1 MPEKYDFSKIEDR
14 KKFEKLPKEE
24 QDIVIGEAQEEAEN
38 LAKRVES
45 GEAEKMVGNKEER
58 KIVLTSEQEKAKQKI
73 IDYLTWGN
81 INHALEI
88 KEEFSLQK
96 EITQQAAEQGF
107 IKYLLYG
114 GNVDT
119 ALEIKRR
126 FSLSEEFIVSPEVQ
140 RVARERFIKFL
151 SIGDIDFGFKTRDID
166 SAFEIKD
173 KFSLSEEFIQRAA
186 GEEFIKCLSGN
197 VDTALEIKDKFSLS
211 EEFIQRA
218 AGEEFIKCLSG
229 NVDTALE
236 IKKRFFLSE
245 EFVQQAAK
253 EAFIDDLSSGGGDI
267 DFLFETKNKF
277 SLPREFIAS
286 TEVQR
291 AAKQGFTACLSIGSI
306 NSALEIKKRFSLSE
320 EFVQQAAKPG
330 YINCLSSGYI
340 NPAFIIRKEFS
351 LPDEFIISLDVQ
363 RAAKQGFINCLSIG
377 NIDSALEVRKEFNL
391 SITSQEIFNQ
401 VPELQSL
408 LFQIQK
414 ISLELFNQAQKSIEV
429 VISLVA
435 FKDKFKSD
443 KFIREIQKNPFLFSA
458 ISENPRFSSKLL
470 IKYSELDD
478 LSQENIKFLFET
490 KKEILKTNPE
500 LSPESLEFR

>member
-166 SAFEIKD
+166 SLLKSKINFLYQKNLSNEPQGKNLSSAYLEMLIPHLRSKRDFFYQKNSSSKLQRRRLLMIYLVEVEI
-173 KFSLSEEFIQRAA
+173 L
-186 GEEFIKCLSGN
+186 
-197 VDTALEIKDKFSLS
+197 T
-211 EEFIQRA
+211 
-218 AGEEFIKCLSG
+218 
-229 NVDTALE
+229 
-236 IKKRFFLSE
+236 FFLKLKINFLCRENLSPQRK
-245 EFVQQAAK
+245 FNGLPNR
-253 EAFIDDLSSGGGDI
+253 DLLPVCQLEVLIPHLRSKR
-267 DFLFETKNKF
+267 DFL
-277 SLPREFIAS
+277 
-286 TEVQR
+286 
-291 AAKQGFTACLSIGSI
+291 
-306 NSALEIKKRFSLSE
+306 
-320 EFVQQAAKPG
+320 
-330 YINCLSSGYI
+330 Y
-340 NPAFIIRKEFS
+340 
-351 LPDEFIISLDVQ
+351 
-363 RAAKQGFINCLSIG
+363 
-377 NIDSALEVRKEFNL
+377 
-391 SITSQEIFNQ
+391 
-401 VPELQSL
+401 
-408 LFQIQK
+408 
-414 ISLELFNQAQKSIEV
+414 
-429 VISLVA
+429 
-435 FKDKFKSD
+435 
-443 KFIREIQKNPFLFSA
+443 QKNS
-458 ISENPRFSSKLL
+458 SSKLL
-470 IKYSELDD
+470 
-478 LSQENIKFLFET
+478 SQDTLIVCLVD
-490 KKEILKTNPE
+490 ILTQP
-500 LSPESLEFR
+500 L

>member
-197 VDTALEIKDKFSLS
+197 VDTALEIK
-211 EEFIQRA
+211 
-218 AGEEFIKCLSG
+218 
-229 NVDTALE
+229 
-236 IKKRFFLSE
+236 KRFFLSE
-245 EFVQQAAK
+245 EFVKQAAK
-253 EAFIDDLSSGGGDI
+253 EAFIDDLSGGGGDI

-351 LPDEFIISLDVQ
+351 LPDEFITSLDVQ

>member
-197 VDTALEIKDKFSLS
+197 VDTALEIK
-211 EEFIQRA
+211 
-218 AGEEFIKCLSG
+218 
-229 NVDTALE
+229 
-236 IKKRFFLSE
+236 KRFSLSE

-351 LPDEFIISLDVQ
+351 LPDEFITSLDVQ

>member
-197 VDTALEIKDKFSLS
+197 VDTALEIK
-211 EEFIQRA
+211 
-218 AGEEFIKCLSG
+218 
-229 NVDTALE
+229 
-236 IKKRFFLSE
+236 KRFFLSE

-351 LPDEFIISLDVQ
+351 LPDEFITSLDVQ

>member
-166 SAFEIKD
+166 SAF
-173 KFSLSEEFIQRAA
+173 
-186 GEEFIKCLSGN
+186 
-197 VDTALEIKDKFSLS
+197 EIKDKFSLS

>member
-197 VDTALEIKDKFSLS
+197 VDTALEIK
-211 EEFIQRA
+211 
-218 AGEEFIKCLSG
+218 
-229 NVDTALE
+229 
-236 IKKRFFLSE
+236 KRFF
-245 EFVQQAAK
+245 
-253 EAFIDDLSSGGGDI
+253 
-267 DFLFETKNKF
+267 
-277 SLPREFIAS
+277 
-286 TEVQR
+286 
-291 AAKQGFTACLSIGSI
+291 
-306 NSALEIKKRFSLSE
+306 
-320 EFVQQAAKPG
+320 
-330 YINCLSSGYI
+330 Y
-340 NPAFIIRKEFS
+340 
-351 LPDEFIISLDVQ
+351 
-363 RAAKQGFINCLSIG
+363 
-377 NIDSALEVRKEFNL
+377 
-391 SITSQEIFNQ
+391 
-401 VPELQSL
+401 
-408 LFQIQK
+408 
-414 ISLELFNQAQKSIEV
+414 
-429 VISLVA
+429 
-435 FKDKFKSD
+435 
-443 KFIREIQKNPFLFSA
+443 QKNS
-458 ISENPRFSSKLL
+458 SSKLL
-470 IKYSELDD
+470 
-478 LSQENIKFLFET
+478 SQDTLIVCLVD
-490 KKEILKTNPE
+490 ILTQP
-500 LSPESLEFR
+500 L

>member
-197 VDTALEIKDKFSLS
+197 VDTALEIK
-211 EEFIQRA
+211 
-218 AGEEFIKCLSG
+218 
-229 NVDTALE
+229 
-236 IKKRFFLSE
+236 KRFFLSE

-351 LPDEFIISLDVQ
+351 LPDEFITSLDVQ

-500 LSPESLEFR
+500 LSPE

>member
-58 KIVLTSEQEKAKQKI
+58 KIVLTLEQEKAKQKI

-166 SAFEIKD
+166 SAF
-173 KFSLSEEFIQRAA
+173 
-186 GEEFIKCLSGN
+186 
-197 VDTALEIKDKFSLS
+197 EIKDKFSLS

-351 LPDEFIISLDVQ
+351 LPDEFITSLDVQ

>member
-197 VDTALEIKDKFSLS
+197 VDTALEIK
-211 EEFIQRA
+211 
-218 AGEEFIKCLSG
+218 
-229 NVDTALE
+229 
-236 IKKRFFLSE
+236 KRFFLSE

-253 EAFIDDLSSGGGDI
+253 EAFIDDLSGGGGDI

-351 LPDEFIISLDVQ
+351 LPDEFITSLDVQ

>member
-197 VDTALEIKDKFSLS
+197 VDTALEIK
-211 EEFIQRA
+211 
-218 AGEEFIKCLSG
+218 
-229 NVDTALE
+229 
-236 IKKRFFLSE
+236 KRFFLSE

-253 EAFIDDLSSGGGDI
+253 EAFIDDLSGGGGDI

>member
-197 VDTALEIKDKFSLS
+197 VDTALEIK
-211 EEFIQRA
+211 
-218 AGEEFIKCLSG
+218 
-229 NVDTALE
+229 
-236 IKKRFFLSE
+236 KRFFYQKNSSSKLQRRRLLMIYLVEVEILTFFLKLKINFLCRENLSPQRK
-245 EFVQQAAK
+245 FNGLPNR
-253 EAFIDDLSSGGGDI
+253 DLLPVCQLEVLIPHLRSKR
-267 DFLFETKNKF
+267 DFL
-277 SLPREFIAS
+277 
-286 TEVQR
+286 
-291 AAKQGFTACLSIGSI
+291 
-306 NSALEIKKRFSLSE
+306 
-320 EFVQQAAKPG
+320 
-330 YINCLSSGYI
+330 Y
-340 NPAFIIRKEFS
+340 
-351 LPDEFIISLDVQ
+351 
-363 RAAKQGFINCLSIG
+363 
-377 NIDSALEVRKEFNL
+377 
-391 SITSQEIFNQ
+391 
-401 VPELQSL
+401 
-408 LFQIQK
+408 
-414 ISLELFNQAQKSIEV
+414 
-429 VISLVA
+429 
-435 FKDKFKSD
+435 
-443 KFIREIQKNPFLFSA
+443 QKNS
-458 ISENPRFSSKLL
+458 SSKLL
-470 IKYSELDD
+470 
-478 LSQENIKFLFET
+478 SQDTLIVCLVD
-490 KKEILKTNPE
+490 ILTQP
-500 LSPESLEFR
+500 L

>member
-1 MPEKYDFSKIEDR
+1 M
-14 KKFEKLPKEE
+14 
-24 QDIVIGEAQEEAEN
+24 
-38 LAKRVES
+38 
-45 GEAEKMVGNKEER
+45 
-58 KIVLTSEQEKAKQKI
+58 
-73 IDYLTWGN
+73 
-81 INHALEI
+81 
-88 KEEFSLQK
+88 
-96 EITQQAAEQGF
+96 
-107 IKYLLYG
+107 
-114 GNVDT
+114 
-119 ALEIKRR
+119 
-126 FSLSEEFIVSPEVQ
+126 
-140 RVARERFIKFL
+140 
-151 SIGDIDFGFKTRDID
+151 
-166 SAFEIKD
+166 
-173 KFSLSEEFIQRAA
+173 
-186 GEEFIKCLSGN
+186 
-197 VDTALEIKDKFSLS
+197 
-211 EEFIQRA
+211 
-218 AGEEFIKCLSG
+218 
-229 NVDTALE
+229 
-236 IKKRFFLSE
+236 
-245 EFVQQAAK
+245 
-253 EAFIDDLSSGGGDI
+253 
-267 DFLFETKNKF
+267 
-277 SLPREFIAS
+277 
-286 TEVQR
+286 
-291 AAKQGFTACLSIGSI
+291 
-306 NSALEIKKRFSLSE
+306 
-320 EFVQQAAKPG
+320 
-330 YINCLSSGYI
+330 SSGYI

-351 LPDEFIISLDVQ
+351 LPDEFITSLDVQ